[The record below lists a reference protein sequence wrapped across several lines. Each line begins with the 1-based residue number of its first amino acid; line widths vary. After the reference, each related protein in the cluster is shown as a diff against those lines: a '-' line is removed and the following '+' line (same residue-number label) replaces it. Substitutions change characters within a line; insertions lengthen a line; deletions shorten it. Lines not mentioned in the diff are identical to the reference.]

1 MSLINVWKYMCL
13 PLDAAVFG
21 TGEAR
26 TGGAAAAA
34 VVAEHLESVGGNRSM
49 ECIVWSARERS
60 GVMTRAIVAT
70 AGVGLLESD
79 AQRDSRLLDFG
90 TMVLIGMIAN
100 RPDREASCRDALQV
114 PFD

>member
-1 MSLINVWKYMCL
+1 
-13 PLDAAVFG
+13 
-21 TGEAR
+21 
-26 TGGAAAAA
+26 
-34 VVAEHLESVGGNRSM
+34 
-49 ECIVWSARERS
+49 
-60 GVMTRAIVAT
+60 MTRAIVAT

>member
-1 MSLINVWKYMCL
+1 MCL